1 MAAEGDDA
9 SRRRRPV
16 AGGDWSVGLN
26 APTSLSHAR
35 LLLDLGRRLR
45 PAYDDLFSEPVP
57 EHLAQIARRLDRQPD
72 CR

>member
-1 MAAEGDDA
+1 MAAQGDHA
-9 SRRRRPV
+9 SRRPRLA

-35 LLLDLGRRLR
+35 LLLQLGQRLR

-57 EHLAQIARRLDRQPD
+57 EHLAQIAQRLDRQPD